1 MARFAESP
9 ESLAERL
16 REDYLQLVQQEAE
29 FSNQLTKNKAEY
41 ENISRRLVESDENA
55 KKTQK
60 NFKPFLLILQKQKL
74 L

>member
-1 MARFAESP
+1 MERFAESP
-9 ESLAERL
+9 ETLAERL

-55 KKTQK
+55 KENTEKFQTISADLTK
-60 NFKPFLLILQKQKL
+60 AKL